1 MVGIEDRKVKIPDF
15 RFLLF
20 YIVLILLFPGCIQS
34 SSEPER
40 PFTKTANPEIIQLTP
55 KKPVRIVLK
64 RTSRGDYTWE
74 LRGDDAGNIINTDKR
89 LRRYL
94 SENDSN
100 EKGQAN
106 LRRLQK

>member
-1 MVGIEDRKVKIPDF
+1 MADIETCRFKLPDF

-20 YIVLILLFPGCIQS
+20 FIVLIFFFSGCSRTS
-34 SSEPER
+34 SDSKG
-40 PFTKTANPEIIQLTP
+40 PFTKTVNPGIIQLTP

-64 RTSRGDYTWE
+64 RTTRGDYTWE

-106 LRRLQK
+106 PGRLQK

>member
-1 MVGIEDRKVKIPDF
+1 MVDIENSRFKIPDF

-20 YIVLILLFPGCIQS
+20 YTVLILLFPGCIQS

-40 PFTKTANPEIIQLTP
+40 PFTKSANPEIIQLTP

-74 LRGDDAGNIINTDKR
+74 LRGDDAGNIINADKR

-94 SENDSN
+94 SENDSDK
-100 EKGQAN
+100 KGQAD
-106 LRRLQK
+106 LGLLKK

>member
-1 MVGIEDRKVKIPDF
+1 MADIETCRFKIPDF

-20 YIVLILLFPGCIQS
+20 FIVLIFFFSGCSRTS
-34 SSEPER
+34 SDSKG

-74 LRGDDAGNIINTDKR
+74 LRGDDAGNIISADRR

-94 SENDSN
+94 SENDSD
-100 EKGQAN
+100 EKGEAKAS
-106 LRRLQK
+106 RLQK